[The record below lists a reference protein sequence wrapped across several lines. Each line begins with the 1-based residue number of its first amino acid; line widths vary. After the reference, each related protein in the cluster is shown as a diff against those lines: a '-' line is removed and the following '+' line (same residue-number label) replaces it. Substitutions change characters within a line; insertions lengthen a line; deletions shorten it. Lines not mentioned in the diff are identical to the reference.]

1 MRVIIQT
8 DLLSRSFDG
17 GDSYALKD
25 VSLNILEGEV
35 VILRGISGSGKS
47 TLLNLIAGIDRPTY
61 GKVTVLDKPFI
72 KLSDRHLSR
81 FRRHNIAM
89 IFQQFNLLEHLSVEE
104 NLFASIAPKSLSL
117 KKSKKDIEDVL
128 TLAQIAHK
136 RDSIAASLSGGEKQR
151 VAIARALMNN
161 PQIILCDEPTANL
174 DRENSLLFI
183 SLLEQLHKMNKTI
196 VVATHDPLFETLPFD
211 NKTINIKDG
220 QIYESDIV

>member
-1 MRVIIQT
+1 
-8 DLLSRSFDG
+8 
-17 GDSYALKD
+17 
-25 VSLNILEGEV
+25 
-35 VILRGISGSGKS
+35 
-47 TLLNLIAGIDRPTY
+47 
-61 GKVTVLDKPFI
+61 
-72 KLSDRHLSR
+72 
-81 FRRHNIAM
+81 
-89 IFQQFNLLEHLSVEE
+89 
-104 NLFASIAPKSLSL
+104 
-117 KKSKKDIEDVL
+117 
-128 TLAQIAHK
+128 LAQIAHK